1 MRASKIVVAAMAL
14 VAFGAPASAQVTVGG
29 PPAPPATGR
38 AQAVRPAPEA
48 PGGRVVTR
56 ERIDTVI
63 AEQMHRALQDLEIHV
78 DAATGAARA
87 HAAAAG
93 AQAAVAAANADAAAA
108 RIDERRRYASLS
120 APRRARLLKQLS
132 VDPEGIKLPP
142 SDSIGSDDIVVASGA
157 TRGRIATIGR
167 IDVHGT
173 VRGNAVA
180 IGDDVVVHR
189 GGHITGDALAVGGTV
204 VLDGGTVDGE
214 MRSISEVVAPVGAAP
229 VRRAG
234 FLDVL
239 GDMQDVMGALVIMV
253 LLGFGTLVFAEDRL
267 RVVTE
272 TIEQRFGRS
281 MMFGLLAEVSFI
293 PAMIVVPL
301 LLVITIVGIVVAPFA
316 VVAIGVLGAALALL
330 GFLAMSRVA
339 GQALTRSA
347 APASPRGVELRSMLA
362 GLFFFFGLW
371 LLGAMLGW
379 VPVLGTVLR
388 ALAVVLTWAAVTVGL
403 GAAVISRGGSRQR
416 VSAATPVPDSL
427 PDIAWQTP
435 TPISGI
441 AAARR
446 SATPSS
452 ES

>member
-1 MRASKIVVAAMAL
+1 VAA
-14 VAFGAPASAQVTVGG
+14 
-29 PPAPPATGR
+29 
-38 AQAVRPAPEA
+38 
-48 PGGRVVTR
+48 
-56 ERIDTVI
+56 
-63 AEQMHRALQDLEIHV
+63 AE
-78 DAATGAARA
+78 
-87 HAAAAG
+87 
-93 AQAAVAAANADAAAA
+93 AQAAVAEAHAEAVA
-108 RIDERRRYASLS
+108 ERLETREKYASLTG
-120 APRRARLLKQLS
+120 ARRTRLLKRIS
-132 VDPEGIKLPP
+132 VDPEGARLPP
-142 SDSIGSDDIVVASGA
+142 VDSIGTEDIVIAAGAS
-157 TRGRIATIGR
+157 RGRVATMGR
-167 IDVHGT
+167 IEVHGT
-173 VRGNAVA
+173 VRGDAVA
-180 IGDDVVVHR
+180 IGEDVVVHE
-189 GGHITGDALAVGGTV
+189 GGRITGDAVSVGGTV
-204 VLDGGTVDGE
+204 VLDGGTVEGE
-214 MRSISEVVAPVGAAP
+214 MRSISEVAAPVAAAP

-234 FLDVL
+234 FLAVL
-239 GDMQDVMGALVIMV
+239 DDMQDVMGALVIMV

-272 TIEQRFGRS
+272 TIEQRFSRS
-281 MMFGLLAEVSFI
+281 MMFGLVAQVSFI
-293 PAMIVVPL
+293 PAMIIVPL
-301 LLVITIVGIVVAPFA
+301 LLVITIVGIVLAPFA
-316 VVAIGVLGAALALL
+316 VVAIALLGAALALL

-403 GAAVISRGGSRQR
+403 GAAVISRGGSRR
-416 VSAATPVPDSL
+416 RAVPAAPAADAL

-446 SATPSS
+446 SVTPSS

>member
-1 MRASKIVVAAMAL
+1 MRTSNIVVVATAL

-38 AQAVRPAPEA
+38 VQEVRPAPQA
-48 PGGRVVTR
+48 PGVRIVTKQ
-56 ERIDTVI
+56 RIDTVI
-63 AEQMHRALQDLEIHV
+63 AEELHKAMRDLEVHV
-78 DAATGAARA
+78 DAATGAAAA

-93 AQAAVAAANADAAAA
+93 AQAAVAAANAEAVAA
-108 RIDERRRYASLS
+108 RIEERHRYASLS
-120 APRRARLLKQLS
+120 GPRRARLLKQLS

-142 SDSIGSDDIVVASGA
+142 SDSIGSDDIVIAAGTTS
-157 TRGRIATIGR
+157 GRIATIGR

-173 VRGNAVA
+173 VRGHAVA
-180 IGDDVVVHR
+180 IGEDVVVHR
-189 GGHITGDALAVGGTV
+189 GGHITGDALSVGGTV

-293 PAMIVVPL
+293 PAMIIVPL
-301 LLVITIVGIVVAPFA
+301 LLVITIVGIVLAPFA
-316 VVAIGVLGAALALL
+316 VVAIGLLGAALALL

-403 GAAVISRGGSRQR
+403 GAAVISRGGSRR
-416 VSAATPVPDSL
+416 RAVTATPVPDAL

-446 SATPSS
+446 SVTPSS

>member
-1 MRASKIVVAAMAL
+1 MRTSNILATVAVAASL
-14 VAFGAPASAQVTVGG
+14 LSVGAPASAQVTVGS
-29 PPAPPATGR
+29 PPAPPATRRVQG
-38 AQAVRPAPEA
+38 VPAPDV
-48 PGGRVVTR
+48 RIVTR
-56 ERIDTVI
+56 QRIDTVV
-63 AEQMHRALQDLEIHV
+63 AEELHKAMQDLEVHV
-78 DAATGAARA
+78 DAATRGAAA

-93 AQAAVAAANADAAAA
+93 AQAAVAGAHAAAIA
-108 RIDERRRYASLS
+108 ERIETREKYASLTGS
-120 APRRARLLKQLS
+120 RRTRLLKRIS
-132 VDPEGIKLPP
+132 VDPEGVRLPP
-142 SDSIGSDDIVVASGA
+142 ADSIGMDDIVIAVGA
-157 TRGRIATIGR
+157 TSGRIATMGR

-173 VRGNAVA
+173 VRGNVVA
-180 IGDDVVVHR
+180 IGEDVIVHR
-189 GGHITGDALAVGGTV
+189 GGRITGDAVSVGGTV
-204 VLDGGTVDGE
+204 VLDGGTVEGE
-214 MRSISEVVAPVGAAP
+214 MRSISEVVAPIAAP
-229 VRRAG
+229 VQRAG

-253 LLGFGTLVFAEDRL
+253 LLGFATLVFAEDRL

-272 TIEQRFGRS
+272 TIEQRFSRS
-281 MMFGLLAEVSFI
+281 MMFGLVAEVSFI
-293 PAMIVVPL
+293 PTMIIVPL
-301 LLVITIVGIVVAPFA
+301 LLVITIVGIVLAPFA
-316 VVAIGVLGAALALL
+316 VVAIGLLGAALALL

-371 LLGAMLGW
+371 LLAAMLGW
-379 VPVLGTVLR
+379 VPILGSVLR

-403 GAAVISRGGSRQR
+403 GAAVISRGGSRR
-416 VSAATPVPDSL
+416 RTVPATPAPDSL

-446 SATPSS
+446 PVTPSS